1 MSLRLGRPKGDI
13 RHAVWDKPRAA
24 SLGLRPSFYS
34 LRSRAAASDL
44 LRALSSGHLTQSRK
58 ARPSDLPL
66 EVSTDFSLYRP
77 YIFVGV
83 FSHDEVQRW
92 YPGRLVP
99 KGPGRASRSEGLRAA
114 KGFAQ
119 RRASRSEGL
128 RAVAAKA
135 RSEGLRPRRG
145 KDITEHFSN
154 SERLT
159 ETHDV
164 FK

>member
-1 MSLRLGRPKGDI
+1 MMKFNVGI
-13 RHAVWDKPRAA
+13 RAGW
-24 SLGLRPSFYS
+24 
-34 LRSRAAASDL
+34 SRRD
-44 LRALSSGHLTQSRK
+44 Q
-58 ARPSDLPL
+58 
-66 EVSTDFSLYRP
+66 
-77 YIFVGV
+77 
-83 FSHDEVQRW
+83 
-92 YPGRLVP
+92 
-99 KGPGRASRSEGLRAA
+99 EGLRAA